1 MLLWGR
7 CGGVILWL
15 TAFRVP
21 QATAWQLISPVG
33 DKPNVRQEHA
43 AAWSDTAD
51 GLYIHGG
58 YDGSRALSKSVRS
71 KRIRGRFD
79 DLWFFARQAGFVAG
93 ECLSFLCRKSWA
105 MLTIVR
111 IIEAATWVKAGAPSM
126 WRSTAPTQLFMWCL
140 FHVIVDFRKILQS
153 AKHHC
158 VFQRTK

>member
-1 MLLWGR
+1 MRQNATRL
-7 CGGVILWL
+7 
-15 TAFRVP
+15 VP
-21 QATAWQLISPVG
+21 RTQANAWQRIRPSGNALIARYGHV
-33 DKPNVRQEHA
+33 

-58 YDGSRALSKSVRS
+58 YTGSRRALSKSVRS